1 MSFPV
6 LGHVRGVLA
15 LASLLVLSVPAFG
28 FVSGTIHVPLALPV
42 PVTAELPAG
51 DLASQLAGG
60 GKEEGK

>member
-15 LASLLVLSVPAFG
+15 LTSLLSVPASG
-28 FVSGTIHVPLALPV
+28 FDSGTIHVPRALPV
-42 PVTAELPAG
+42 PVTAELPVG